1 MKMFKYLLPLLLLS
15 LTATNAFSLGSLFS
29 SEETAEDE
37 FADEEAID
45 EVEDEEEADEE
56 EEDEEE
62 DEEEEDT
69 EEEALEEE
77 GTYWSNTCPIGYECV
92 APREIDMLEEEGIY
106 SRSQEGT
113 CCPSDWYCKE
123 PREDFSI

>member
-1 MKMFKYLLPLLLLS
+1 MFKYLLPLLLLS

-29 SEETAEDE
+29 HEETAEEE

-62 DEEEEDT
+62 EDEEEDT

-77 GTYWSNTCPIGYECV
+77 GMFDPSV
-92 APREIDMLEEEGIY
+92 
-106 SRSQEGT
+106 
-113 CCPSDWYCKE
+113 CCPGRTHRLSSQGRDHSLA
-123 PREDFSI
+123 RNS

>member
-1 MKMFKYLLPLLLLS
+1 MFKYLLPLLLLS

-29 SEETAEDE
+29 SEETAADE
-37 FADEEAID
+37 FAEEEAID

-77 GTYWSNTCPIGYECV
+77 GIYCSNSCPIGYECMP
-92 APREIDMLEEEGIY
+92 PREMDRLEEEGIY
-106 SRSQEGT
+106 SLNEQGT
-113 CCPSDWYCKE
+113 CCPPDWLCQN